1 MDFEV
6 PNFADEILSHLEEF
20 NSGELSKESF
30 EKNYGDS
37 IKTFD
42 ENKPPAIGTDGF
54 RYEFDS
60 EGKAKIFNG
69 DVEITEENLK
79 KASDATLK
87 EGDVLQSLKELGY
100 PDKILNE
107 PEIKQYAEEYKAKFE
122 TTEAFKENKTLGEN
136 TKGGNKLSDQVGDI
150 KNAEEF
156 KKLLE
161 ANKELKTQF
170 DELAKKL
177 EDQLKKGEGKDTTVG
192 DWVKER
198 AWELLKYAGAGI
210 TLDMIYNA
218 IKSHQNAMNGCWL
231 IKGGSG
237 EKCKIAL
244 LTCHPD
250 AKTNGDLCPGKIS
263 ISDLNSCT
271 PCETPSPG
279 KNTGPCFDT
288 TTCVKCD
295 NGKCKTPM
303 TDCNDETRTCS
314 EFCGGNKSVQ
324 VPKGYYLQCVN
335 INFWAAANDVA
346 NDIIDTPF
354 KYGGDVV
361 KKVIMILVW
370 IAVAVVII
378 LVLYF
383 VISFIIQ
390 RMETAPERAA
400 VKKAQLLKTAA
411 QTSAAAAISA
421 SEPKRVSKKK
431 NK

>member
-20 NSGELSKESF
+20 NSGELSKEAF

-37 IKTFD
+37 IKTLD
-42 ENKPPAIGTDGF
+42 ENKPPTIGTDGF

-69 DVEITEENLK
+69 DVEITQENLK
-79 KASDATLK
+79 KASEATLK

-100 PDKILNE
+100 PDKILSE

-122 TTEAFKENKTLGEN
+122 TTDAFKENKTLQEN
-136 TKGGNKLSDQVGDI
+136 DNAGKTLSDQVGDP
-150 KNAEEF
+150 KTQEEF

-161 ANKELKTQF
+161 TNKELKTQF
-170 DELAKKL
+170 DELSKKL
-177 EDQLKKGEGKDTTVG
+177 EEQLKKEGEGSEAG
-192 DWVKER
+192 NWAKESLKT
-198 AWELLKYAGAGI
+198 LLKYAGGALAGE
-210 TLDMIYNA
+210 LLYKA
-218 IKSHQNAMNGCWL
+218 IKGHQNAMNGCWL
-231 IKGGSG
+231 VKGGSG

-271 PCETPSPG
+271 PCVTPPPG
-279 KNTGPCFDT
+279 QNTGPCFDT
-288 TTCVKCD
+288 TTCVECD
-295 NGKCKTPM
+295 KGNCKTKM
-303 TDCNDETRTCS
+303 TDCNDDTRTCS
-314 EFCGGNKSVQ
+314 EFCGGNSSVQ

-335 INFWAAANDVA
+335 IDFWAAANDVA

-354 KYGGDVV
+354 SYGGDVV
-361 KKVIMILVW
+361 KKIIMILVW
-370 IAVAVVII
+370 IAVAVVIMV
-378 LVLYF
+378 VLYF
-383 VISFIIQ
+383 VISFVIQ

-411 QTSAAAAISA
+411 QTSNAAAMTTLT
-421 SEPKRVSKKK
+421 PKRVPKKK